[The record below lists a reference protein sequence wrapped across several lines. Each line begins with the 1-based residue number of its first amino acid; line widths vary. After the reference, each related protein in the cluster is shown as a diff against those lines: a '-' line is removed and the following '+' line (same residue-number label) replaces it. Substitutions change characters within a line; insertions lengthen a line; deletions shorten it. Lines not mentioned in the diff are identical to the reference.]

1 MMGGARATL
10 PQAAPGEPHWIVVSL
25 GHDGTPVEVKHSSV
39 KHGQNWRR
47 LFRHPS
53 EELATTECTRLATLN
68 PGKRFQVY
76 ASRFS
81 CKVEQAEA
89 PA

>member
-25 GHDGTPVEVKHSSV
+25 GYDEGPIEANRPGIESH
-39 KHGQNWRR
+39 WRR